1 MKTVKM
7 RWGYNMP
14 GKKGQHIPGHSY
26 KYKEGLFTKQEA
38 ERDARVKLLEKFPN
52 VTNVLVISDGCFG
65 DSIKSLYHA
74 IAIGEI
80 PDESPEDTDKRINI
94 RTVEISWGYN
104 ESGENGKHIPGQ
116 SYGYGEGLFT
126 RYEAERDARIK
137 LLEKFPNA
145 TNVSVLS
152 VNSERSFNC
161 FTNDWCAK
169 ASGEIEDIDSETS
182 EDTKQEYTQQ
192 LVVYSNSSEYNHM
205 FKAFEVALRE
215 STRLAKQYNLEI
227 DYMDSTVDDYI
238 DPNDAIEPDEHTIV
252 IKTGINIDTAP
263 SYYGIKIVFRKSN

>member
-52 VTNVLVISDGCFG
+52 VTNVLVTSDGCFG
-65 DSIKSLYHA
+65 DNIKSLYHA

-80 PDESPEDTDKRINI
+80 PDES
-94 RTVEISWGYN
+94 
-104 ESGENGKHIPGQ
+104 
-116 SYGYGEGLFT
+116 
-126 RYEAERDARIK
+126 
-137 LLEKFPNA
+137 
-145 TNVSVLS
+145 
-152 VNSERSFNC
+152 
-161 FTNDWCAK
+161 
-169 ASGEIEDIDSETS
+169 SGEIEETDSETS
-182 EDTKQEYTQQ
+182 EVTKQEYTKQ
-192 LVVYSNSSEYNHM
+192 LVVYSNSGEYNHM